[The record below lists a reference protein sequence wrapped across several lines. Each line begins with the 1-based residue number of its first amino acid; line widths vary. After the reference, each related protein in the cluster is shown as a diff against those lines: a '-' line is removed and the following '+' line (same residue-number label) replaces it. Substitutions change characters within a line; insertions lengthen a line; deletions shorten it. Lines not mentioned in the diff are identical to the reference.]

1 MNNVLITIISSLISG
16 LIGIFISNYF
26 YKKSEKNKLK
36 MQTFRKIVGYRY
48 CIADNSNSEDEYNE
62 FFSALNEVF
71 VVFNEDKEVIAALK
85 KMHEDLGTAKSLTD
99 NLVNL
104 IRRMSEVLGVNYSIV
119 NDSFFERPFRI
130 SR

>member
-85 KMHEDLGTAKSLTD
+85 KMHEDLGTAHSLTD